1 MPDFEIVSVQEAQ
14 LRTIPGRR
22 GKFLNEY
29 AGYIQQLTPGKAGK
43 IHLFEYEN
51 PATVRRRLGVAAQA
65 MGITLIIRRSG
76 EDVYFWREGRAE
88 EQPRQR
94 NGRRRQRHEET
105 AEREQP
111 LREQEEV
118 NRGETEDSPEL
129 GQRDKRG

>member
-43 IHLFEYEN
+43 IHLFEDEN

-65 MGITLIIRRSG
+65 MGVTLIIRRSG

-118 NRGETEDSPEL
+118 NRGEIEDSPEL
-129 GQRDKRG
+129 GQT